1 MLLVP
6 SMEWIL
12 YQRKTVAIHW
22 QADANGKKTL
32 FQAYPSNFC
41 LDLLLWRCFLMSFC
55 ILARFRE
62 PHWQVGR
69 LRLRLQWGLAPL
81 AAGRCSRR
89 FLPRHVASR
98 MRRRWIAT
106 ANASQIGRAP

>member
-41 LDLLLWRCFLMSFC
+41 LDLLLWRCFLRSFC
-55 ILARFRE
+55 ILARFRG

-69 LRLRLQWGLAPL
+69 RRQRLQRGLAPL
-81 AAGRCSRR
+81 AEGGCARRSEERRVGKECRSRW
-89 FLPRHVASR
+89 S
-98 MRRRWIAT
+98 
-106 ANASQIGRAP
+106 